1 MFNRQP
7 DPNTAAQTARR
18 QALIDDGLMGHPHS
32 APCAMAPATDKV
44 TVQRIGPEGKATTLV
59 GVTIQTQTGML
70 FVNIE
75 PADARRLAV
84 AMMDAAD
91 QADGTERL
99 GFKVPATPAQ
109 AAAVLKD
116 GLQ

>member
-1 MFNRQP
+1 VFNRQP

-18 QALIDDGLMGHPHS
+18 QALIEDGLMGHPHV

-44 TVQRIGPEGKATTLV
+44 TVQRIGPEGKSTTLV
-59 GVTIQTQTGML
+59 GITIQTNTGLL
-70 FVNIE
+70 FVNIT

-84 AMMDAAD
+84 GMLDAAD

-109 AAAVLKD
+109 AADLLKE

>member
-1 MFNRQP
+1 VFNRP
-7 DPNTAAQTARR
+7 VDPNTAAQNARR
-18 QALIDDGLMGHPHS
+18 QALIEDGLMGHPHS

-44 TVQRIGPEGKATTLV
+44 TVQRIGPAGKATTLV

-70 FVNIE
+70 FVNVE
-75 PADARRLAV
+75 PGDARRLAV
-84 AMMDAAD
+84 AMLDAAD

-109 AAAVLKD
+109 AADLLKE